1 MKYFWIGVLSLVL
14 VSTSIAQQPQQS
26 PSAVALQITGIIGQ
40 WAQAIEALQKQNTDL
55 QKELAAVTKERDDLK
70 AKELKK

>member
-55 QKELAAVTKERDDLK
+55 QKELAAVTKERDELK
-70 AKELKK
+70 AKEPKQ